1 MITTLLFDL
10 GGTLHSVS
18 RSEETRLRFAERVLR
33 MLREQGTELG
43 VSPREL
49 SELLQKNGEIY
60 KHESEETLRELPS
73 VRIWNEY
80 YLREF
85 GVGEEKL
92 TPIAEELSYWYDCER
107 VVNTPLPRMKETIE
121 TLHGMGLRLGMIS
134 NIISTTLVP
143 KVLQEYGV
151 AQYMECVVMSSG
163 TGIRKPDPAIFRI
176 AMEELGVTP
185 EETGYVGDTISRD
198 VIGSRRAGLAL
209 SVRIENP
216 SIAHRDAAFIGRPDA
231 PEADFVIRGLDELP
245 AIIRKVNGLQPEA

>member
-18 RSEETRLRFAERVLR
+18 RSEETRLRFAERVLG
-33 MLREQGTELG
+33 MLRDRGAA
-43 VSPREL
+43 VDASPQQL
-49 SELLQKNGEIY
+49 SRILQKNGEIY
-60 KHESEETLRELPS
+60 KHESEENLLELPS

-85 GVGEEKL
+85 GIGEEKL
-92 TPIAEELSYWYDCER
+92 APIAEELSYWYDCER
-107 VVNTPLPRMKETIE
+107 VVNTPKPHLKETIE

-143 KVLQEYGV
+143 KVLEEYGV
-151 AQYMECVVMSSG
+151 AQYMECVVMSSS

-176 AMEELGVTP
+176 AMDELGVGR

-198 VIGSRRAGLAL
+198 VIGSRRAGLGL

-231 PEADFVIRGLDELP
+231 PEADFVIRDLDELP